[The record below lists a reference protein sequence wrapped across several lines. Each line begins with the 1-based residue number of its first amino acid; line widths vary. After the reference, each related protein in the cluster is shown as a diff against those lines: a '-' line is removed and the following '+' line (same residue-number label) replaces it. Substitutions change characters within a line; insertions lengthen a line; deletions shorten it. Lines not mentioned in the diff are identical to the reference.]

1 MLQQKVHDAAAELCG
16 VAGCADDGNAARVE
30 DGPQCGNSWIHE
42 SAPSITLPRQLIGLP
57 MLCAPI
63 IRRQNIIFGG
73 HDMDGVAVVTGA
85 SSGIGEAIAQDL
97 LNQGLTVVTLQ
108 RRPPRIKHE
117 RILFHEVDLA
127 DAAATTAVAKEVAAK
142 YPVRYLVNNAGAN
155 RPGSLE
161 QATIDDMDHVYALN
175 VRAAMILI
183 QTLVPGMRQAK
194 FGRIVSISSRA
205 ILGKTQRLAYA
216 AGKAGLVGMTRVL
229 CLELAGDGITIN
241 AVAPGPVATELF
253 DNGHPIGSA
262 KRQAV
267 IDSIPVKFV
276 GGPKDVAR
284 AVSFFLSPDS
294 GYISGQTL
302 FVCGGSSISGSGGN

>member
-1 MLQQKVHDAAAELCG
+1 
-16 VAGCADDGNAARVE
+16 
-30 DGPQCGNSWIHE
+30 
-42 SAPSITLPRQLIGLP
+42 
-57 MLCAPI
+57 
-63 IRRQNIIFGG
+63 
-73 HDMDGVAVVTGA
+73 MDGVAVVTGA

-194 FGRIVSISSRA
+194 FA